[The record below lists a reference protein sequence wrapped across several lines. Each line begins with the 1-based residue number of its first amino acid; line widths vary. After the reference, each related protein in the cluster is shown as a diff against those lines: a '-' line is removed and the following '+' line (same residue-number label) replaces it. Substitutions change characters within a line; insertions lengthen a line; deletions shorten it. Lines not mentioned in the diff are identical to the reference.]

1 MLLKS
6 LKKDKIGKGKK
17 SQEAGL
23 GKVLTFS
30 KNK

>member
-1 MLLKS
+1 LLKDT
-6 LKKDKIGKGKK
+6 KKDKMDKGKK

>member
-1 MLLKS
+1 LLKAE
-6 LKKDKIGKGKK
+6 KKDKIGKGKK

-23 GKVLTFS
+23 GKALTFS